1 MPNFHTVIVCVCR
14 IEFFFGWQRRI
25 IVWCRYQSMDLLIYA
40 KLSRSGK
47 ILFANGGCP
56 VKERIE
62 LNPSRRWRGGGDS
75 YLTEL
80 NRCGF

>member
-1 MPNFHTVIVCVCR
+1 
-14 IEFFFGWQRRI
+14 
-25 IVWCRYQSMDLLIYA
+25 MDLLIYA

-62 LNPSRRWRGGGDS
+62 LNPSRRRRGGGDS